1 VLPLLF
7 GVFNLFAASVLQA
20 IINKGPT
27 EPLPFFTIAIFTII
41 YWFAVGVYLGEN
53 EKGFADVLRKTAVI
67 HWVSIS
73 FFIIFVVVS
82 VVLSYTTFAGA
93 LVLVPL
99 GYVQLYILPVVGFVN
114 SLGSVVPQ
122 LLIPVILVASSY
134 ITIFLATSAGVALSE
149 VIPLPKKR

>member
-7 GVFNLFAASVLQA
+7 GVFNLFGASVLQA

-41 YWFAVGVYLGEN
+41 YWFAVGVYLAEN
-53 EKGFADVLRKTAVI
+53 EKGFRDILKRAAAI

-73 FFIIFVVVS
+73 FFLIFVVVS
-82 VVLSYTTFAGA
+82 LVLSYTTFVGA

-114 SLGSVVPQ
+114 ALGSVIPQ
-122 LLIPVILVASSY
+122 LLIPVVLVTSSY

-149 VIPLPKKR
+149 IIPLPKKR